1 MKPSLRIW
9 QSPSRQTCLRHASI
23 QSRHQSSSSSA
34 APSPKWLSELPA
46 RIGKCLT
53 FGTTEAQTRD
63 ATEVLRAVASD
74 WRELMAGSEG
84 FLTGSDRR
92 GLYRQSVVWGD
103 MDSMAIFESLI
114 SDFSSTTGHVNNV
127 VYNKWAES
135 GRALWAR
142 RYATHL
148 DRPNATAW
156 KDVFTPRGQGLIL
169 RSIHTDFKFVRFPR
183 NFSLKQY
190 LTFNQPMTFPDRVT
204 VYHKL
209 GTQPTT
215 ETDSFKLDVLILS
228 ERQRRPAARCVEDI
242 VMYDYR
248 RGAKATLPP
257 YMLDAFRETWRL
269 QEEARQVNG
278 DRIRDLLD
286 KVRRLEQQTWDRPDA
301 VES

>member
-1 MKPSLRIW
+1 
-9 QSPSRQTCLRHASI
+9 
-23 QSRHQSSSSSA
+23 
-34 APSPKWLSELPA
+34 
-46 RIGKCLT
+46 
-53 FGTTEAQTRD
+53 
-63 ATEVLRAVASD
+63 
-74 WRELMAGSEG
+74 MAGSEG

-103 MDSMAIFESLI
+103 MDSM
-114 SDFSSTTGHVNNV
+114 GHVNNV

-169 RSIHTDFKFVRFPR
+169 RSIHTDFKF
-183 NFSLKQY
+183 
-190 LTFNQPMTFPDRVT
+190 PMTFPDRVT